1 MNQDQITRARNSVLG
16 ALVADSATMGFHWLY
31 SQHRIQALA
40 PSEPEFRT
48 PNESDYADNVGYF
61 AHPKKTA
68 GELSHY
74 GEQSKIMLKSLVAN
88 GNRYEKHHYQ
98 EAFRDH
104 FGYGGEFEGYIDK
117 PTRLTLDKI
126 YRTEGDALARTNEI
140 PFAGE
145 DREKQVLLTKVLSA
159 AKRFQGEQLASATA
173 QLAETSSNPDDA
185 ANYISALIQALAGSS
200 DFPGADDEQLPA
212 ISKLPALVAC
222 HFDDE
227 DMIDLSESAI
237 RVTNNAERAVDFG
250 RLATT
255 LLTNAIAGVP
265 ITECIALALKSGSL
279 KTQKFLNTVLA
290 ENGDLLEVTKKY
302 GLHCDLGSG
311 TASMLFNLKGAQS
324 YTNTIRD
331 NIYAG
336 GDNCGRSIVL
346 GAVAGATFGIGGE
359 HGIPK
364 NWITQTHDYEQI
376 NQLIDQL
383 LPLSE

>member
-1 MNQDQITRARNSVLG
+1 MNKDQITRARHGVLG

-31 SQHRIQALA
+31 SQRRIQDLA

-61 AHPKKTA
+61 AHPKKNT

-104 FGYGGEFEGYIDK
+104 FGYGGEFRGYIDK

-126 YRTEGDALARTNEI
+126 YRTESDALARTNEI

-173 QLAETSSNPDDA
+173 QLAEASSNPADA
-185 ANYISALIQALAGSS
+185 ANYISALVQALAGSS

-222 HFDDE
+222 HFDDA
-227 DMIDLSESAI
+227 DMMDLSESAI
-237 RVTNNAERAVDFG
+237 RVTNNADRAIDFG

-255 LLTNAIAGVP
+255 LVASAISGVP
-265 ITECIALALKSGSL
+265 IADSIALALESGST
-279 KTQKFLNTVLA
+279 KIQKFLQTVLA

-311 TASMLFNLKGAQS
+311 TASMLFNLKSAQS
-324 YTNTIRD
+324 YTDTVRD

-346 GAVAGATFGIGGE
+346 GAVAGATFGIGGDN
-359 HGIPK
+359 GIPES
-364 NWITQTHDYEQI
+364 WITQTHDYEQI

-383 LPLSE
+383 LPLPD